1 MRVCN
6 LSRWEYGFPLTA
18 PAALGILCP
27 VLQSIAQGLA
37 VNSFSSPHF
46 LRPGRLVGTAAF
58 LLLGLATSQ
67 VQAAGTASE
76 AANVEVMIRQLNAI
90 EAVARRSAE
99 LPGDGSARYHLDYN
113 RLAADLARIRQG
125 LQEYLTPS
133 RAQPRDV
140 TDLSGQYQREGSQ
153 P

>member
-1 MRVCN
+1 M
-6 LSRWEYGFPLTA
+6 LWL
-18 PAALGILCP
+18 I
-27 VLQSIAQGLA
+27 QSVAQGLA
-37 VNSFSSPHF
+37 VNICFSPPP
-46 LRPGRLVGTAAF
+46 LLIPRRLAGAVAS
-58 LLLGLATSQ
+58 LLLGLAAGQ

-76 AANVEVMIRQLNAI
+76 SANVEVMIRQLNAI

-99 LPGDGSARYHLDYN
+99 LPGDGSARYHLDYR

-125 LQEYLTPS
+125 LQDYLSPS

-140 TDLSGQYQREGSQ
+140 ADLSGQYQREGDR